1 LCLMVVIKLGSQ
13 KELNTCK
20 WALCL
25 EYKKQIT
32 VVVSSGVTRALLPP
46 WIVFTCITYRK
57 FPPNNQGKKN
67 CIKDGW
73 DLTINENL
81 H

>member
-1 LCLMVVIKLGSQ
+1 MLG
-13 KELNTCK
+13 
-20 WALCL
+20 L

-32 VVVSSGVTRALLPP
+32 MVVSSSVTKALLPP
-46 WIVFTCITYRK
+46 HIVFTCITYK
-57 FPPNNQGKKN
+57 TFPPNNQGKKI

-73 DLTINENL
+73 DLTINENF